1 MVLVPEV
8 VLNELKGKLPI
19 PPEFQSTIGLRSDLD
34 DIEHR
39 DDLSPE
45 EEVALYGHQ
54 LHRYR
59 KYLHQAQQP
68 AKPVAAPGSSTSSW
82 SSMRQ

>member
-8 VLNELKGKLPI
+8 VLNELKGKLPK

-39 DDLSPE
+39 DDLSPKE
-45 EEVALYGHQ
+45 KVALYGHQ
-54 LHRYR
+54 LHRY
-59 KYLHQAQQP
+59 
-68 AKPVAAPGSSTSSW
+68 
-82 SSMRQ
+82 